1 MKYILNE
8 TPIRTTN
15 NFRMNDIKLDL
26 DLPTSTSFKS
36 FNGYDNIKYEYDK
49 EIESPL
55 GFNAKGT
62 YAYIDINESKDI
74 ILECNSDIICNTVID
89 VSKNVNSTI
98 TIKYTGDNYNIQNII
113 VNALENSNITINYI
127 NISNAISLISFEN
140 KVEANSTVAHNL
152 YDLSG
157 NIRVYKYNSDN
168 SGDNSSSYLNNIY
181 LADNQDILD
190 MNYYISHRGKSSNSN
205 INVVGLLD
213 GEAKKSF
220 KGTIDFIEGCSKS
233 IGKEKEE
240 SICLSD
246 KAVSSS
252 MPVLLCHE
260 EDVEGA
266 HGVANGKVD
275 EETLFYIQS
284 RGLNREES
292 INLILQSKF
301 NKYIELIKDESI
313 REDIWDYINKRGQ

>member
-15 NFRMNDIKLDL
+15 SFRMNDIKLDL
-26 DLPTSTSFKS
+26 EIPTSTTFKS
-36 FNGYDNIKYEYDK
+36 FNGYENIKYEYDK
-49 EIESPL
+49 EIKSPL

-74 ILECNSDIICNTVID
+74 ILECSTDIICNTVINVD
-89 VSKNVNSTI
+89 KNINLTV

-127 NISNAISLISFEN
+127 NMSSAISLISFEN
-140 KVEANSTVAHNL
+140 KVEENSTVTHNL

-157 NIRVYKYNSDN
+157 QIRVYKYNSDN
-168 SGDNSSSYLNNIY
+168 IGNNSSSYLNNIY
-181 LADNQDILD
+181 LANNDDILD
-190 MNYYISHRGKSSNSN
+190 MNYYISHRGKSSISN

-213 GEAKKSF
+213 GESKKSF
-220 KGTIDFIEGCSKS
+220 KGIIDFIEGCSKA

-246 KAVSSS
+246 KAISSS

-266 HGVANGKVD
+266 HGVANGKID
-275 EETLFYIQS
+275 EDILFYIES
-284 RGLNREES
+284 RGLNKEES
-292 INLILQSKF
+292 INLIMRSKF
-301 NKYIELIKDESI
+301 NKYIELINNESI
-313 REDIWDYINKRGQ
+313 KEEIWNHINKKDQ

>member
-1 MKYILNE
+1 MRYILNE

-15 NFRMNDIKLDL
+15 SFKMNDIKLDL
-26 DLPTSTSFKS
+26 ELPTSTSFKS
-36 FNGYDNIKYEYDK
+36 FNCYEDIRYEYEK
-49 EIESPL
+49 EIKSPL
-55 GFNAKGT
+55 GFNTKGT

-74 ILECNSDIICNTVID
+74 ILECNTDIICNTII
-89 VSKNVNSTI
+89 NVDNNINTTI

-113 VNALENSNITINYI
+113 VDALGNSNITINYI
-127 NISNAISLISFEN
+127 NMSNAISLISFEN
-140 KVEANSTVAHNL
+140 RVEENTTVTHNL

-157 NIRVYKYNSDN
+157 NIRVYKYNSN
-168 SGDNSSSYLNNIY
+168 NIGDNSSSYLNNIY
-181 LADNQDILD
+181 LADNKDVLD

-213 GEAKKSF
+213 GESKKSF

-233 IGKEKEE
+233 VGKEKEE
-240 SICLSD
+240 SISLSD
-246 KAVSSS
+246 KTISSS

-266 HGVANGKVD
+266 HGVANGKLD
-275 EETLFYIQS
+275 EETLFYIES

-292 INLILQSKF
+292 INLILQSEF
-301 NKYIELIKDESI
+301 NKYIELIYDETI
-313 REDIWDYINKRGQ
+313 REVIWNYINKRGQ

>member
-26 DLPTSTSFKS
+26 ELPTSTSFRS
-36 FNGYDNIKYEYDK
+36 FNGYENIKYEYDK
-49 EIESPL
+49 EIKSPL
-55 GFNAKGT
+55 GFNTKGT

-74 ILECNSDIICNTVID
+74 ILECNTDIICNTII
-89 VSKNVNSTI
+89 NVDNSINTTI

-113 VNALENSNITINYI
+113 VDASSNSNITINYI
-127 NISNAISLISFEN
+127 NMSNAISLISFEN
-140 KVEANSTVAHNL
+140 KVEENSTVTHNL

-157 NIRVYKYNSDN
+157 NIRVYKYNSN
-168 SGDNSSSYLNNIY
+168 NIGDNSSSYLNNIY
-181 LADNQDILD
+181 LADNQDVLD

-213 GEAKKSF
+213 GESKKSF

-233 IGKEKEE
+233 VGKEKEE
-240 SICLSD
+240 SISLSD
-246 KAVSSS
+246 KTISSS

-260 EDVEGA
+260 EDVEGS
-266 HGVANGKVD
+266 HGVANGKLD
-275 EETLFYIQS
+275 EETLFYIES

-301 NKYIELIKDESI
+301 NKYIELIYDETI
-313 REDIWDYINKRGQ
+313 REVIWNYINKRGQ

>member
-15 NFRMNDIKLDL
+15 SFRMNDIKLDL
-26 DLPTSTSFKS
+26 DIPTSTSFKAY
-36 FNGYDNIKYEYDK
+36 NGYESIKYEYNK
-49 EIESPL
+49 EIKSPL

-74 ILECNSDIICNTVID
+74 ILECNTDIICNTVINVD
-89 VSKNVNSTI
+89 KNIKSVL
-98 TIKYTGDNYNIQNII
+98 TIKFTGDNYNIQNII
-113 VNALENSNITINYI
+113 VNVSNNSNITINYI
-127 NISNAISLISFEN
+127 NMSSAISLISFEN
-140 KVEANSTVAHNL
+140 KVEENSTVTNNI

-157 NIRVYKYNSDN
+157 QIRVYKYNSDN
-168 SGDNSSSYLNNIY
+168 IGNNSSSYLNNIY
-181 LADNQDILD
+181 LVNNDDILD
-190 MNYYISHRGKSSNSN
+190 MNYYISHRGKSSISN

-213 GEAKKSF
+213 GESKKSF
-220 KGTIDFIEGCSKS
+220 KGTIDFIEGCSKA

-246 KAVSSS
+246 KAISSS

-266 HGVANGKVD
+266 HGVASGKID
-275 EETLFYIQS
+275 EDTLFYIES

-292 INLILQSKF
+292 INLIMHSKF
-301 NKYIELIKDESI
+301 NKYIELINNESI
-313 REDIWDYINKRGQ
+313 KEEIWNYINKKDQ